1 LKLVCFGDELLTSND
16 SAAGLLAKR
25 LDFDFVNLAQLDTS
39 NSRIHKTIVK
49 YIINNNT
56 DNSVFLIGWTSP
68 YRLDAEYNNEYFSYR
83 NDSHN
88 YPNLVMNKLHKYDHY
103 LFDRIVIS
111 QRWASILYGV
121 QQMLSCHQIKYFMFN
136 TQHHLEY
143 NTYTEKVIRSLNNKL
158 YYDGIN
164 PKSTMT
170 EYLKNIGYKDLSVSA
185 HDEYARFLSQKLRS
199 NEIINKTQ

>member
-1 LKLVCFGDELLTSND
+1 MKLICFGDELLTPDD

-25 LDFDFVNLAQLDTS
+25 LDLDFVNLAQLDTS

>member
-1 LKLVCFGDELLTSND
+1 LKLICFGDELLTPDD

-25 LDFDFVNLAQLDTS
+25 LDLDFVNLAQLDTS

>member
-1 LKLVCFGDELLTSND
+1 MKLVCFGDELLTPDD

-25 LDFDFVNLAQLDTS
+25 LDLDFVNLAQLDTS

-68 YRLDAEYNNEYFSYR
+68 YRLDAEYKNEYFSYR

>member
-1 LKLVCFGDELLTSND
+1 MKLVCFGDELLTPDD

-25 LDFDFVNLAQLDTS
+25 LDLDFVNLAQLDTS

-88 YPNLVMNKLHKYDHY
+88 YPNLVMNKLHKYDDY

>member
-1 LKLVCFGDELLTSND
+1 MKLICFGDELLCRD
-16 SAAGLLAKR
+16 ESAAEILAKR
-25 LDFDFVNLAQLDTS
+25 IDIDFVNLAHTDTS

-56 DNSVFLIGWTSP
+56 DDCVFLIGWTSP
-68 YRLDAEYNNEYFSYR
+68 YRLDAEYNNEYFTYR
-83 NDSHN
+83 NDRNN
-88 YPNLVMNKLHKYDHY
+88 YPNSIMNKLHKYDHY

-121 QQMLSCHQIKYFMFN
+121 QQLLFAHQIKYFMFN
-136 TQHHLEY
+136 TQQHLEY
-143 NTYTEKVIRSLNNKL
+143 NTYTEKTIRNLNNKL

-164 PKSTMT
+164 PKSTMI
-170 EYLKNIGYKDLSVSA
+170 EYLKNIGYSTLSQSA

-199 NEIINKTQ
+199 NGIINRTQ